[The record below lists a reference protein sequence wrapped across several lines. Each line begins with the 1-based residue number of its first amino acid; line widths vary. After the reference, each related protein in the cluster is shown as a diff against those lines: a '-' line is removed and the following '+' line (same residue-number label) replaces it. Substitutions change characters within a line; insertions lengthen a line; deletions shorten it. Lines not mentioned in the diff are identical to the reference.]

1 MTRIWRFENTTK
13 NHTSFFAFERSERQ
27 RTNDSRQSRNA
38 KLLLFFSALGVLA
51 SCAQY
56 QEPQANCFTFLAST
70 APTALDC
77 TFTPLGAPE
86 GGIEV

>member
-1 MTRIWRFENTTK
+1 MKRILILFVTTG
-13 NHTSFFAFERSERQ
+13 A
-27 RTNDSRQSRNA
+27 
-38 KLLLFFSALGVLA
+38 LA

-70 APTALDC
+70 APVDPDC
-77 TFTPLGAPE
+77 TFSPLGAPE